1 MNNEENVLVKFS
13 VTEKDYTR
21 TFLYMRMKYAI
32 KVLISGFL
40 ILMIYLFTL
49 TDLSLLT
56 NFIISALSVLLI
68 AVPLSFFAV
77 SYKAKKEFRSDHDLR
92 EELTVEANDLGL
104 NLSASN
110 GNSHR
115 DWDRIYS
122 VREIKHD
129 FIVYFSKSL
138 AFSLPKSYFGSEKDI
153 SLFKELVSKHIN
165 SDKVYFQKSNT

>member
-1 MNNEENVLVKFS
+1 
-13 VTEKDYTR
+13 
-21 TFLYMRMKYAI
+21 
-32 KVLISGFL
+32 
-40 ILMIYLFTL
+40 MIYLFTL

-56 NFIISALSVLLI
+56 NFYYFCIICPFNCCSTLFFCCKLL
-68 AVPLSFFAV
+68 
-77 SYKAKKEFRSDHDLR
+77 KQKKEFRSDHDLR

-129 FIVYFSKSL
+129 FIVYFSKSF
-138 AFSLPKSYFGSEKDI
+138 AFHYPRAI
-153 SLFKELVSKHIN
+153 LVLKKTFPYLKN
-165 SDKVYFQKSNT
+165 